1 MDKNKDKTSK
11 LLINMV
17 YFGLSGAQER
27 TRTSTS
33 IQTLAPEALIRFV
46 FIIRHLRQF
55 LRIDSHGED
64 SLSTHDLSLNVCQ
77 CGPNV

>member
-1 MDKNKDKTSK
+1 M
-11 LLINMV
+11 LWIG
-17 YFGLSGAQER
+17 FGAQKR